1 MLDRFWRH
9 AVLALLALLG
19 LAPLVLVL
27 NNSFRTTAAI
37 YSHPFAPFF
46 FGQNGEGLLA
56 GLGAAGLNYPR
67 AFHELA
73 PYLINTVWVCGVSS
87 VATVAISVLLAF
99 VFRMG
104 TFPGKR
110 WLEVPFR
117 LALLVPGALL
127 IIPTYLV
134 VKQLGLLNSYAGLIL
149 PYTVGGVIFGFFI
162 LCGAMATFPRELVE
176 AAQMDGAGPWFCLW
190 QVLRPHLVPTCT
202 VLGLMT
208 FLGSWNNFLWPYLVN
223 SDPSLHV
230 ISSGL
235 FFLNDTDT
243 AGDLGLLYAAYVL
256 SILPLAV
263 LFFLGTKFFVQGLS
277 AGAVKE

>member
-1 MLDRFWRH
+1 MRSKLLLH
-9 AVLALLALLG
+9 AALGGLAVLSV
-19 LAPLVLVL
+19 APLVLVL
-27 NNSFRTTAAI
+27 NNSLRTTADI
-37 YSHPFAPFF
+37 YSRPFGFFCAGTSGAVAP
-46 FGQNGEGLLA
+46 GWLDSAL
-56 GLGAAGLNYPR
+56 LNYQR
-67 AFHELA
+67 AFAELA
-73 PYLINTVWVCGVSS
+73 PYLLNTAVVCVASS
-87 VATVAISVLLAF
+87 ALTVALSVLLAF

-104 TFPGKR
+104 VFPGKA

-127 IIPTYLV
+127 VIPSYLV
-134 VKQLGLLNSYAGLIL
+134 VKELGLLNSYLALVL
-149 PYTVGGVIFGFFI
+149 PYTVGGMIFGFF
-162 LCGAMATFPRELVE
+162 LLGNALTTFPRELAE

-190 QVLRPHLVPTCT
+190 QVVRPHLVPTCT

-208 FLGSWNNFLWPYLVN
+208 FLGAWNNFLWPYLVN

-235 FFLNDTDT
+235 YFLNDTDT

-263 LFFLGTKFFVQGLS
+263 LFFLGTKYFVQGMT
-277 AGAVKE
+277 AGALKE